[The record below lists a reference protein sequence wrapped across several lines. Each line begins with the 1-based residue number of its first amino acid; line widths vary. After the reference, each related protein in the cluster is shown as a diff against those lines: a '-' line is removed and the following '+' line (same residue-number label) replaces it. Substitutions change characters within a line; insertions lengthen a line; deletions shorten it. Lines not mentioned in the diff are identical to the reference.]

1 MNLIIRSAE
10 EQDLLSVIQM
20 LAEDQLG
27 ASRETVGT
35 TPDPQYLAAYR
46 SIKSDRNNELVVAEK
61 DGEILGTMQ
70 LTFIPGLSRLG
81 AWRCQIEA
89 VRVREDKRGHGI
101 GHKMI
106 TWGIAQARMKECRLV
121 QLTTDKSRE
130 NAHIFYGRLGFK
142 PSHIGM
148 KLSLD
153 S

>member
-1 MNLIIRSAE
+1 MNLIFRSAE
-10 EQDLLSVIQM
+10 EQDLLSVIQL

-27 ASRETVGT
+27 ASRETIGT
-35 TPDPQYLAAYR
+35 TPDHQYLAAYR
-46 SIKSDRNNELVVAEK
+46 SINSDPNNELVVAKE

-70 LTFIPGLSRLG
+70 LTFIPGLSHLG

-101 GHKMI
+101 GQKMI
-106 TWGIAQARMKECRLV
+106 TWGIAQARIKGCRLV
-121 QLTTDKSRE
+121 QLTTDKRRE
-130 NAHIFYGRLGFK
+130 NAHIFYERLGFK
-142 PSHIGM
+142 PRHIGM